1 MGSELSVTTLA
12 QLVAAGSPDTAP
24 YSGAERGGPG
34 QPPAQLW

>member
-1 MGSELSVTTLA
+1 MGSVLSVTTLA

-24 YSGAERGGPG
+24 YSGAERGD